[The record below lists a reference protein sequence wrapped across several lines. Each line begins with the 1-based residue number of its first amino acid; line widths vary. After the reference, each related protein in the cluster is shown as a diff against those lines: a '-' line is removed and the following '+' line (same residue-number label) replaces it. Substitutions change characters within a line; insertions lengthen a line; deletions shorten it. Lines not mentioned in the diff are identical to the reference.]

1 MWMALVSL
9 FLDFREEHCLSPD
22 LSSLRVGMQNQ
33 TFCLDLV
40 SRPSIGDVGGTA
52 WRQIGLLL
60 GFLRVW
66 LYSDKLF
73 YVVFNRISLAFLDS
87 DPRSGLVFNLLGRYS
102 AVIVI

>member
-1 MWMALVSL
+1 MWVSLVSL

-33 TFCLDLV
+33 TLFG
-40 SRPSIGDVGGTA
+40 SGFHASIGDVGGTA

-73 YVVFNRISLAFLDS
+73 YVVSNRISLAFLHS
-87 DPRSGLVFNLLGRYS
+87 DPQSGLVFNLLGRYS